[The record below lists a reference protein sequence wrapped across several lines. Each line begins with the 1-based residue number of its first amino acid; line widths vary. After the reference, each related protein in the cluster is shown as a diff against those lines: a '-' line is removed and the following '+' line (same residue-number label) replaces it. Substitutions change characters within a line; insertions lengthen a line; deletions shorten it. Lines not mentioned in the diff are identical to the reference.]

1 MASQPDPT
9 TSTVSVIRAL
19 SVVLMAIVT
28 GCADASTAASIAA
41 PSPLSSTDDGSS
53 TATPTFAAA
62 ASPMASPTAP
72 AITLPTA
79 TAAHA
84 RGHLRLT
91 RTMTVDDAEL
101 YDVEA
106 FDGGFVAGG
115 CRLRTTDDGGVE
127 CAEPALLHSADGRD
141 WSDVELPGDTDH
153 RILGIAATPLGLL
166 AMGSDLPS
174 EPPRTRSIWR
184 SDDGV
189 RWEPFDVPAPTSI
202 VFETA
207 VGIGD
212 RTILLG
218 SDTTSELYFQT
229 EVWTTDGSSW
239 TSGTTPMAG
248 KVAAHPGLLGIG
260 TECFSDTCPDDLP
273 LKVYRSTDGL
283 TWTEDAD
290 DSAVAEVRIAML
302 GSSAGRAILV
312 DVEPDGAMSDGTTWI
327 DAPDGWQ
334 AGHLAGSSGFAPG
347 AILDVDGLPLIIAR
361 READGAVRAWSS
373 ADGKSWTR
381 VSVDGVVDGPIIGA
395 AGTDPI
401 VLIVGFQSIWIAEN

>member
-1 MASQPDPT
+1 MP
-9 TSTVSVIRAL
+9 
-19 SVVLMAIVT
+19 
-28 GCADASTAASIAA
+28 
-41 PSPLSSTDDGSS
+41 
-53 TATPTFAAA
+53 
-62 ASPMASPTAP
+62 SPTAS

-79 TAAHA
+79 TAAQA

-91 RTMTVDDAEL
+91 QAMTVDDVEL

-127 CAEPALLHSADGRD
+127 CAEPAVLHSADGRD
-141 WSDVELPGDTDH
+141 WRDVELPGETAR

-166 AMGSDLPS
+166 AMGSDVPS
-174 EPPRTRSIWR
+174 EPPMTRSVWR

-202 VFETA
+202 VFEKA

-212 RTILLG
+212 RTVLLG
-218 SDTTSELYFQT
+218 SDTTSDLYVQT

-248 KVAAHPGLLGIG
+248 KVAAHPGLVGIG

-273 LKVYRSTDGL
+273 LKVYRSIDGL
-283 TWTEDAD
+283 TWTEDAH
-290 DSAVAEVRIAML
+290 DSAVAEARIAML

-312 DVEPDGAMSDGTTWI
+312 AVEPDGAMSDGTTWI

-347 AILDVDGLPLIIAR
+347 AILERDGLPLIIAR

-373 ADGKSWTR
+373 AEGKSWTR
-381 VSVDGVVDGPIIGA
+381 VSVDGRVDGYIVDA
-395 AGTDPI
+395 AGEGPI
-401 VLIVGFQSIWIAEN
+401 VFIVGYQSIWIAEN